1 MSHIG
6 KYIDDDGLLYLWG
19 KTKSL
24 VSNALS
30 NSGFYTKPSGGIP
43 SNDLSSTVQSALNSG
58 SSAYQK
64 PSGGIPKTDL
74 ASAVQTSLGKAD
86 TALQSESDPVFT
98 ASAAHGITSTDISNW
113 NAAEANVVKSVNT
126 TAGTSGVNL
135 SLSSAGALDVT
146 ITSGSVASGN
156 TNFVTGDAVNTAI
169 QNSISSITGISFE
182 IVTNLPSTGSAGVIY
197 LISNSGSGQNVY
209 DEYIWVNNAFEK
221 IGTANVDLSGY
232 LQKTDYMSNSD
243 MDTATNNWA

>member
-1 MSHIG
+1 MSHIS

-19 KTKSL
+19 KIKSL

-43 SNDLSSTVQSALNSG
+43 SSDLS
-58 SSAYQK
+58 
-64 PSGGIPKTDL
+64 
-74 ASAVQTSLGKAD
+74 SAVQTSLSKAD
-86 TALQSESDPVFT
+86 TAVQSET
-98 ASAAHGITSTDISNW
+98 
-113 NAAEANVVKSVNT
+113 VKSINT
-126 TAGTSGVNL
+126 TAGTSGINL
-135 SLSSAGALDVT
+135 SLSNTGALDVT
-146 ITSGSVASGN
+146 ITSGSVTSGN

-169 QNSISSITGISFE
+169 QNSISSITGITFE
-182 IVTNLPSTGSAGVIY
+182 VVTSLPSTGQAGVIY
-197 LISNSGSGQNVY
+197 LISNSGSGQNIY

>member
-1 MSHIG
+1 MSHIS

-43 SNDLSSTVQSALNSG
+43 SSDLS
-58 SSAYQK
+58 
-64 PSGGIPKTDL
+64 
-74 ASAVQTSLGKAD
+74 SAVQTSLSKAD
-86 TALQSESDPVFT
+86 TAVQSET
-98 ASAAHGITSTDISNW
+98 
-113 NAAEANVVKSVNT
+113 VKSVNT
-126 TAGTSGVNL
+126 TEGTSGINL
-135 SLSSAGALDVT
+135 SLSNAGALDVT
-146 ITSGSVASGN
+146 ITSGSVTSGN
-156 TNFVTGDAVNTAI
+156 SNFVTGDAVNTAI
-169 QNSISSITGISFE
+169 QNSIAGITGITFE
-182 IVTNLPSTGSAGVIY
+182 VVTSLPSTGQSGVIY
-197 LISNSGSGQNVY
+197 LISNSGSGQNIY

-232 LQKTDYMSNSD
+232 LQKTDYMSNSE